1 MSTRRGTTGA
11 TDRGCGRRDSGGYR
25 VVPTVRGVTVVQGWW
40 FHKTQVGSVVTVC
53 MDELGSRPAEG
64 QRVRATVGGRAVHG
78 RVESVTYTPKKGNL
92 IAKVTLDEPGPDGR
106 TALAV
111 AVEDLDG
118 ID

>member
-1 MSTRRGTTGA
+1 MG
-11 TDRGCGRRDSGGYR
+11 
-25 VVPTVRGVTVVQGWW
+25 
-40 FHKTQVGSVVTVC
+40 

-64 QRVRATVGGRAVHG
+64 QRVRTRIGGQIVRG

-92 IAKVTLDEPGPDGR
+92 IAKVTLEEPGPDGR